1 MALSTT
7 ERIEQLQPAIANLE
21 ATDSMANAGRKVL
34 LSELI
39 RMLKHEEGSR
49 LGEDPEEVH
58 DMRVSIRR
66 MRSVFRLLKPYF
78 KAKDVRRFNGE
89 LQQLAW
95 ALGDVRDLDV
105 FLADLHTFQE
115 QVSAEQQADLQTV
128 IDDLEAQRGEARERL
143 VETLDS
149 KAYRRFVK
157 DFSNFL
163 MEAPKAGKETD
174 KDSVE
179 PVQVR
184 HLLPATVYNRLAA
197 VRAYESALAEP
208 TATTLHSLRIEFK
221 RLRYTVSLFE
231 GVLGTQIEGFIGDL
245 KDLQDILGNL
255 NDIATARGRLEDYQ
269 GEGVEAY
276 LAWLTSSEAELNGRF
291 AEAWSRFN
299 SRKVQQKL
307 SNAVLGIR

>member
-1 MALSTT
+1 MALSTL

-21 ATDSMANAGRKVL
+21 ATDSMADAGRKVL

-58 DMRVSIRR
+58 DMRVAIRR

-128 IDDLEAQRGEARERL
+128 IDDLEAQRSEARERL

-163 MEAPKAGKETD
+163 TETPKPEKATD
-174 KDSVE
+174 KDTVE

-208 TATTLHSLRIEFK
+208 SATTLHSLRIEFK

-276 LAWLTSSEAELNGRF
+276 LAWLDSSEAELSGRF

>member
-1 MALSTT
+1 MALSTL

-21 ATDSMANAGRKVL
+21 ATDSMADAGRKVL

-58 DMRVSIRR
+58 DMRVAIRR

-128 IDDLEAQRGEARERL
+128 IDDLEAQRSEARERL

-163 MEAPKAGKETD
+163 MEAPKASKETD

-184 HLLPATVYNRLAA
+184 HLLPPTVYNRLAA
-197 VRAYESALAEP
+197 VRAYESALEEP
-208 TATTLHSLRIEFK
+208 SATTLHSLRIEFK

-255 NDIATARGRLEDYQ
+255 NDIATARGRLEGYQ

-276 LAWLTSSEAELNGRF
+276 LAWLDSSEAELSGRF
-291 AEAWSRFN
+291 SEAWSRFN